1 MYRKYW
7 IGLFATSYAIVFTM
21 LVYLMSNYDKLWLSL
36 EVIVLPIIYYMGYEI
51 LMDKQKK
58 DFDNTLEEMYNYA
71 SELEKENARLKK
83 RRVLP
88 YKR

>member
-1 MYRKYW
+1 M
-7 IGLFATSYAIVFTM
+7 
-21 LVYLMSNYDKLWLSL
+21 
-36 EVIVLPIIYYMGYEI
+36 PIIYYMGYEI